1 MLYSRERSESQR
13 RTLQM
18 RIWEKI
24 LCSWACAAYCQN
36 CEPNSHASRVRAR
49 FSVLTLCSPT
59 HGFSN
64 KCLFCNARRWLST
77 LSPIY
82 KLKTVDIS
90 YSSVLHL
97 LTRLQWT
104 RRFGRLPYEDLAP
117 KTFMK
122 TSFQRIFDPK
132 SSQGNRNRYYPK
144 LRKTLDFPASI
155 A

>member
-1 MLYSRERSESQR
+1 MLYCSVLMYNDCYIVVKGPKATGAHYRCAFGRKSFVRGLAPPIVRTANQT
-13 RTLQM
+13 RTLCVLKQ
-18 RIWEKI
+18 W
-24 LCSWACAAYCQN
+24 
-36 CEPNSHASRVRAR
+36 

-104 RRFGRLPYEDLAP
+104 RRFGRLTYEDLAP

-122 TSFQRIFDPK
+122 TSFQRTFDPK
-132 SSQGNRNRYYPK
+132 SSQG
-144 LRKTLDFPASI
+144 
-155 A
+155 

>member
-1 MLYSRERSESQR
+1 MKGPKATGAHYRCAFGRKSFVRGLAPPSV
-13 RTLQM
+13 RTANPTHTL
-18 RIWEKI
+18 
-24 LCSWACAAYCQN
+24 
-36 CEPNSHASRVRAR
+36 RVFRQR
-49 FSVLTLCSPT
+49 FSILTLCSPT

-132 SSQGNRNRYYPK
+132 SSQGNRNGYYPK

>member
-1 MLYSRERSESQR
+1 MRFNCERSESHR
-13 RTLQM
+13 RALQM

-90 YSSVLHL
+90 YSSALHFL
-97 LTRLQWT
+97 ASLQRT
-104 RRFGRLPYEDLAP
+104 KSFGRLPYEDLAP
-117 KTFMK
+117 KVLMK
-122 TSFQRIFDPK
+122 TSIQRTFDPK
-132 SSQGNRNRYYPK
+132 SSQG
-144 LRKTLDFPASI
+144 
-155 A
+155 